1 MKGEWI
7 ERISH
12 INLYVPCYLLQDFEA
27 KTMSVFPSRRQG
39 GEGPV
44 LGGAGDPGAVGVRD
58 DGAQA
63 GRRGHPTPLQVLY
76 RDHLKDYAGS
86 RKQIGSTFLYL

>member
-1 MKGEWI
+1 MKGEWRVG
-7 ERISH
+7 EDIS
-12 INLYVPCYLLQDFEA
+12 YQPAPCYLLQDFEA

-44 LGGAGDPGAVGVRD
+44 AGGAGDPGAVCVRD

-63 GRRGHPTPLQVLY
+63 GRRGHPTPLQVPY
-76 RDHLKDYAGS
+76 KDHLP
-86 RKQIGSTFLYL
+86 